1 MNELQTKEEQELENK
16 MYLEIKDLIEN
27 SKRKAYIAVN
37 TILLDLYWHI
47 GENIVNNLQKGKEKA
62 KYGEHVLRNLSI
74 RLTSTYG
81 KNFSIESLRRMRRFY
96 GMFPIQSA
104 VLTELTWTHYIELLK
119 VKDENIRNFYIQEC
133 INSRWSYRELGRM
146 IKSHL
151 YERLLTSNN
160 KDNKLALQGN
170 VIRTR

>member
-74 RLTSTYG
+74 RLTSIYG
-81 KNFSIESLRRMRRFY
+81 KSFSKRNLVGFREEDSKER
-96 GMFPIQSA
+96 
-104 VLTELTWTHYIELLK
+104 
-119 VKDENIRNFYIQEC
+119 IRKFER
-133 INSRWSYRELGRM
+133 SHRE
-146 IKSHL
+146 
-151 YERLLTSNN
+151 
-160 KDNKLALQGN
+160 
-170 VIRTR
+170 